1 MKSFCSFLSITP
13 CLNVSTRCHGWVAI
27 WNNEFVEGKFIWENG
42 NLIVDDE
49 ETANEII
56 GSLNVRG
63 EFGPMRY
70 DDETKTIE
78 FGVVEMYYDN
88 TYTPY
93 YQYYSN
99 FINGEVAER

>member
-1 MKSFCSFLSITP
+1 MGLESHVNFALKGNKT
-13 CLNVSTRCHGWVAI
+13 
-27 WNNEFVEGKFIWENG
+27 VEGKFHWDNG
-42 NLIVDDE
+42 LFVEDE

-56 GSLNVRG
+56 QSLHIRG

-70 DDETKTIE
+70 DKETKTIE
-78 FGVVEMYYDN
+78 FGALEMYYDN

-99 FINGEVAER
+99 FINGEV